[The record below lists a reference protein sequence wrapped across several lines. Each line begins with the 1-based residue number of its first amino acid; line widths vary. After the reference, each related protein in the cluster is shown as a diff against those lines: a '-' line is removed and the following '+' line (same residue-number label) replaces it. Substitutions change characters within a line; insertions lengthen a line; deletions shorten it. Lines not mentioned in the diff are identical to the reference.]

1 MDAFKVFKRSRFFEN
16 SALSSIWSWGL
27 RLFDHVRSAALASY
41 SGWRRAGYTSWQRV
55 KRDDLLDLND
65 VLQHPGRKVAV
76 DISTELPE
84 EADVDLLRP
93 LEGFLEATSTGNL
106 LLITGHFTTLAV
118 LECARCSGPI
128 EVEIAFDLEE
138 QFPVEGI
145 PSSLSAQDFAK
156 VAPDEPF
163 ELFEENSLIVE
174 NLLRQGLLLSLPVQ
188 ALCEFGWEGDC
199 PQAKERGAERAQAPA
214 GRPEF
219 ERLSNLLLPEDK
231 D

>member
-1 MDAFKVFKRSRFFEN
+1 
-16 SALSSIWSWGL
+16 
-27 RLFDHVRSAALASY
+27 
-41 SGWRRAGYTSWQRV
+41 V

-65 VLQHPGRKVAV
+65 VLQHPGRKLAV

-106 LLITGHFTTLAV
+106 LLITGQFTTRAV
-118 LECARCSGPI
+118 LECARCSGPLEIDI
-128 EVEIAFDLEE
+128 EFELDE
-138 QFPVEGI
+138 QFPVEGV
-145 PSSLSAQDFAK
+145 PSSLSPQDTAK
-156 VAPDEPF
+156 VAADEPF
-163 ELFEENSLIVE
+163 ELFDGNNLIVE
-174 NLLRQGLLLSLPVQ
+174 QLLRQGLLLSLPVQ

-199 PQAKERGAERAQAPA
+199 PQAKERGIGGSSPLS

-219 ERLSNLLLPEDK
+219 SRLSNLLLPEDA